1 MSIGRALKCRKRL
14 QQYISENNIGNC
26 QPLTT
31 DDWKPLKKLHRML
44 ESFYTATLCTEGNQD
59 HLGRWLPAMEF
70 IYSKVSGFV
79 AEAKELR
86 GNEPYNLRY
95 PWLEAAAEGALEK
108 CKKYYKLADESPAY
122 YAAEILQPHR
132 KWQWLYQRWGSNDE
146 TSHGLLPPRMLSGSF
161 GRTSTKEDTIKC
173 KYPLSRPIKLIHL
186 GSLMIFPSL
195 WN

>member
-1 MSIGRALKCRKRL
+1 
-14 QQYISENNIGNC
+14 
-26 QPLTT
+26 
-31 DDWKPLKKLHRML
+31 
-44 ESFYTATLCTEGNQD
+44 
-59 HLGRWLPAMEF
+59 LGDGFRQWT
-70 IYSKVSGFV
+70 KVSGFV

-86 GNEPYNLRY
+86 ENEPCNLRY

-146 TSHGLLPPRMLSGSF
+146 TKPWITTAKNAVRELWKNEHE
-161 GRTSTKEDTIKC
+161 GRY